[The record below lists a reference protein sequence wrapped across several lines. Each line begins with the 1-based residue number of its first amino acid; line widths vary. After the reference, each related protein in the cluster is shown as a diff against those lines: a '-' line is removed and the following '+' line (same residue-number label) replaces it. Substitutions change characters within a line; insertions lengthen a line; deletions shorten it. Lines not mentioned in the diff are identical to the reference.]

1 MSGSESFFTST
12 DALRSTSFSD
22 FTVLPSRSINL
33 LVKAKRYGRWWLL
46 KGLKE
51 EYRNQTIYQSF
62 LQKEYDIL
70 SQMQHPMVVSV
81 FSFEPVEGLGDCI
94 VMEWIE
100 GMTLKQWLQTKHKLS
115 ERRHI
120 ADMLTDVLTYVHY
133 QQTEHRDLKPSNVM
147 VTDDGH
153 YLKLIDFG
161 LSDTKSY
168 AILKEDAGTEG
179 YMAPDGPSDIYSL
192 GCILRE
198 LHLGLFSNLVIRHC
212 LAPSTKRI
220 NNVSAV
226 KKALHRCWLWPR
238 RVAAILVVT
247 ILLALLYRFGLSYS
261 SQQLRPEI
269 TAVQTTLS
277 DSLHRMQIASQA
289 MTDSLQQRII
299 ELETE
304 KQETEARVQQR
315 EEIIRTIQHVIDQ
328 KVRALGIEQILD
340 TVKSQAALGGWV
352 GISEQRLQ
360 AFTDEQ
366 VERLSRH
373 LSQSEQ
379 SVIKSA
385 LQEYLLSRYTQRWEK
400 RSAALP
406 LF

>member
-1 MSGSESFFTST
+1 MSESFFTDT
-12 DALRSTSFSD
+12 DVIRSSD
-22 FTVLPSRSINL
+22 FTDVTVLPSSGYSL
-33 LVKAKRYGRWWLL
+33 LVKARRYGRWWLL

-51 EYRNQTIYQSF
+51 DYRNQTIYQVF

-70 SQMQHPMVVSV
+70 CQMQHPMVVSA
-81 FSFEPVEGLGDCI
+81 FSFEPVEDLGDCI

-100 GMTLKQWLQTKHKLS
+100 GITLKQWLQTKHKLS
-115 ERRHI
+115 ERRNI
-120 ADMLTDVLTYVHY
+120 ADMLTDVLTYVHH

-212 LAPSTKRI
+212 LAPSSKRI
-220 NNVSAV
+220 NNVTAV

-238 RVAAILVVT
+238 RVATILLAA
-247 ILLALLYRFGLSYS
+247 ILLALLYRLGLSYS
-261 SQQLRPEI
+261 SQRLRPEI
-269 TAVQTTLS
+269 MAVQTTLS
-277 DSLHRMQIASQA
+277 DSLHRMQVTNQA
-289 MTDSLQQRII
+289 VTDSLQQRIV

-304 KQETEARVQQR
+304 KQEAETKVQQR
-315 EEIIRTIQHVIDQ
+315 EEIIQTIQHAIDQ

-340 TVKSQAALGGWV
+340 TVSSQAELGGWV
-352 GISEQRLQ
+352 GITEQKIQ
-360 AFTDEQ
+360 SFTDEQ
-366 VERLSRH
+366 VEKLSRH